1 MVLDDTFSMKSKAL
15 QKMVGR
21 KKVVFG
27 ITKRTVSKRQDGR
40 KSRVIGIILR
50 KMVSCQ
56 VAGLKTALI
65 GII

>member
-1 MVLDDTFSMKSKAL
+1 
-15 QKMVGR
+15 MVGR

-50 KMVSCQ
+50 KNGVMSNGWVKDGSHWYY
-56 VAGLKTALI
+56 LKPMGQMQTGMA
-65 GII
+65 